1 MAVTLDD
8 VRKVARLARLK
19 FDEAQERRLVD
30 DLNQMLAY
38 VAVLDELSTEGIEP
52 TTHVLPLSNVF
63 REDTPEGSLSQ
74 EAALSN
80 APSSGHGHFRVPKV
94 IE

>member
-1 MAVTLDD
+1 MSVTLDD
-8 VRKVARLARLK
+8 VRKVAKLARLS
-19 FDEAQERRLVD
+19 FSEEEEARLVT

-38 VAVLDELSTEGIEP
+38 VASLDALDTSQVAP

-63 REDTPEGSLSQ
+63 RSDEPTESLSQ
-74 EAALSN
+74 EAALAN
-80 APSSGHGHFRVPKV
+80 APRSGHGHFRVPKV

>member
-1 MAVTLDD
+1 MSVTLDD
-8 VRKVARLARLK
+8 VRKVAKLARLS
-19 FDEAQERRLVD
+19 FSEEEEARLVT

-38 VAVLDELSTEGIEP
+38 VASLDALDTSQVAP

-63 REDTPEGSLSQ
+63 RTDEPAESLSQ
-74 EAALSN
+74 EAALAN
-80 APSSGHGHFRVPKV
+80 APRSGHGHFRVPKV